1 MSLPRTPFWFLRHGQ
16 TDYNAQGLSQGGIDI
31 PLNETGR
38 AQARAAAPLL
48 LGRGL
53 VGIVASPM
61 QRARET
67 AEIVNDTLGLPL
79 MFEPDLREVVFGG
92 MEGKP
97 LQPWFTDW
105 MEGRLTPPGAESFA
119 EITDRARGALQRV
132 LAAPGP
138 LLLVSH
144 GAFFRAVRG
153 LLGVDLEA
161 RTGNAAPIFCEPG
174 DEGWRLTRL
183 AEDNAEAAAS
193 AAV

>member
-1 MSLPRTPFWFLRHGQ
+1 MTLPRTPFWFLRHGQ
-16 TDYNAQGLSQGGIDI
+16 TDYNAQGLSQGAIDI

-48 LGRGL
+48 LGRGI

-67 AEIVNDTLGLPL
+67 AEIVNETLGLPL
-79 MFEPDLREVVFGG
+79 AFEPELREVVFGG

-97 LQPWFTDW
+97 LEPWFSDW
-105 MEGRLTPPGAESFA
+105 IDGRLTPPGAESFA
-119 EITDRARGALQRV
+119 DITLRAGAALRAI
-132 LAAPGP
+132 LARPGP

-153 LLGVDLEA
+153 LLGVSLEG
-161 RTGNAAPIFCEPG
+161 RTANAAPILCAPEG
-174 DEGWRLTRL
+174 LGWRTAMA
-183 AEDNAEAAAS
+183 AELDEAAAPG
-193 AAV
+193 AM